1 MNIKKSKKFN
11 IYKSKIQALDS
22 IKIDTQSKDHS
33 YYLNKLRKLEKE
45 ANSLLVSSIV
55 LNRYIMFVSL
65 KNSDL
70 VKQYIAPIADK
81 LYRNKLCDGYIF
93 KGEYEYSVNKNIQKS
108 IEIYK
113 EGIRSCKI
121 KWKNF
126 ELLSR
131 LNKYSYI
138 LERGKSIDDK

>member
-1 MNIKKSKKFN
+1 
-11 IYKSKIQALDS
+11 
-22 IKIDTQSKDHS
+22 
-33 YYLNKLRKLEKE
+33 
-45 ANSLLVSSIV
+45 
-55 LNRYIMFVSL
+55 MFVSL

-121 KWKNF
+121 EWKNF